1 MLRSKFSDKFFEQIF
16 GQIFRTKLSNKGF
29 GQIFRTKLSNK
40 IFEQSFRTL
49 SKVRLD
55 DLVRFQGGESNEDEP
70 QRDEEAWKRFNK
82 SLQV

>member
-1 MLRSKFSDKFFEQIF
+1 MLRSKFSDKFFEQI
-16 GQIFRTKLSNKGF
+16 F